1 MVMAARTPA
10 LAVLV
15 NGQNQT
21 TTVSTLHEWVLAQG
35 LAPEALATALNGQ
48 FVPRTQRAS
57 TVLRAGDALVTFQ
70 AITGG

>member
-1 MVMAARTPA
+1 MVMEALTPA
-10 LAVLV
+10 LTVLV

-57 TVLRAGDALVTFQ
+57 TVLRAGDAIVTFQ

>member
-1 MVMAARTPA
+1 M
-10 LAVLV
+10 LV

-21 TTVSTLHEWVLAQG
+21 TTVSNLHEWVLAQG

-57 TVLRAGDALVTFQ
+57 TVLRAGDAIVTFQ